1 MAITKIQSE
10 SLNLSDT
17 YDFTGTVTG
26 AGESNTP
33 AFSAH
38 RTSAQTLGSAGSVN
52 KMIMNVEDYDTDSAY
67 DTSNGR
73 FTVPTGKGG
82 KYHFDIVTNPY
93 EVSNNS
99 MTYTRTQIYVNGSN
113 EIFGDIRYPSDTGSY
128 HAGVMSVDINL
139 SAGDYVEFYSRI
151 GASGSHRLEGGKAYN
166 RITGHKVVSS

>member
-1 MAITKIQSE
+1 MA
-10 SLNLSDT
+10 L
-17 YDFTGTVTG
+17 FVAGTEF

-38 RTSAQTLGSAGSVN
+38 RTTQQNLGSAGSVN
-52 KMIMNVEDYDTDSAY
+52 KMIMNVEDYDTDNAY

-82 KYHFDIVTNPY
+82 KYHFDIVSNPF
-93 EVSNNS
+93 EIANNS

-113 EIFGDIRYPSDTGSY
+113 EIFGDINYPSDMGNY

-151 GASGSHRLEGGKAYN
+151 GASGTHYLEGGKAYN
-166 RITGHKVVSS
+166 RITGHRVVSS

>member
-10 SLNLSDT
+10 SLNLADT

-38 RTSAQTLGSAGSVN
+38 RTSQQNLGSAGSVN

-82 KYHFDIVTNPY
+82 KYHFDIVSNPY
-93 EVSNNS
+93 EVSNN
-99 MTYTRTQIYVNGSN
+99 IYDIHKNSN
-113 EIFGDIRYPSDTGSY
+113 ICKWFKRNTWRYKIS
-128 HAGVMSVDINL
+128 I
-139 SAGDYVEFYSRI
+139 
-151 GASGSHRLEGGKAYN
+151 
-166 RITGHKVVSS
+166 